1 MVKTTL
7 AILILLPAIVL
18 GTQTAPAQPTPPPQP
33 APPQP
38 APMTVDHIG
47 GGLYF
52 VKGGSGANTAFY
64 VGENGVTAV
73 DAKMTADAAREI
85 LEKIAETAR
94 KPVTAM
100 ILTHS
105 DGDHINGLIGFP
117 AGMKIIASEATKKE
131 MVEAFADEEM
141 AGHRAYLP
149 GQTYAG
155 STTFDAGGEIL
166 SLRQLGP
173 AHTSGDTIIVFP
185 KEKAAFIGD
194 LAFIGRDP
202 LIHRAKGG
210 TVFGYM
216 SALRTMIDL
225 DGVETYLSG
234 HADALT
240 KADLRALLSTLED
253 KAGKVKE
260 LFATGKTLEEVKA
273 ALLPPPAPGAP
284 ASRWP
289 SFVEIVYLELADG
302 EKRP

>member
-1 MVKTTL
+1 MVKTIL
-7 AILILLPAIVL
+7 AILILLPAIVF
-18 GTQTAPAQPTPPPQP
+18 GTQTAPAQPAPPPRP

-38 APMTVDHIG
+38 APMTVEHIG

-52 VKGGSGANTAFY
+52 VKGGGGANTAFY
-64 VGENGVTAV
+64 VGEKSVTAI
-73 DAKMTADAAREI
+73 DAKMTAEAAGEM
-85 LEKIAETAR
+85 LGLIAKATD

-117 AGMKIIASEATKKE
+117 PGMEILASENTKKE
-131 MVEAFADEEM
+131 MAEATAP
-141 AGHRAYLP
+141 RLP
-149 GQTYAG
+149 GRTYAG
-155 STTFDAGGEIL
+155 TATFEAGGEIL
-166 SLRQLGP
+166 TLHQLGP

-185 KEKAAFIGD
+185 KEKAAFAGD

-210 TVFGYM
+210 TVFGYLA
-216 SALRTMIDL
+216 ALRTMIDL
-225 DGVETYLSG
+225 EGVETYLSG

-240 KADLRALLSTLED
+240 KADLKTLLASLEE
-253 KAGKVKE
+253 KVGKVKE
-260 LFATGKTLEEVKA
+260 MFAAGKTLEEVKA

-289 SFVEIVYLELADG
+289 SFVENIYLELA
-302 EKRP
+302 ERK